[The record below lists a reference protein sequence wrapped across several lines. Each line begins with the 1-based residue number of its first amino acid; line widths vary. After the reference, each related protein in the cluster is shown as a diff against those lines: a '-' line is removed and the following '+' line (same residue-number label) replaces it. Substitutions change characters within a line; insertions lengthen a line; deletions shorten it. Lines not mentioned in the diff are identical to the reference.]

1 LQNPFYT
8 RVPIIRSVI
17 KTLHLRLRI
26 YVSILI
32 VVILVGTVGM
42 MTLENHSL
50 LDSFYFVVVTIAT
63 VGFGDIYPVTP
74 AGKLLTIG
82 IILVGVGCFV
92 GLAASAIDMMIE
104 KREHALRQG
113 NLNMMVGVFFS
124 EVGTRL
130 LRCFSVR
137 DPAVDQIR
145 TALLVSDKWSDEDFT
160 RAFTLLHHHGTRI
173 DSRTLDLIQLKRF
186 LTSQRGFMLSFF
198 ENPQIIE
205 HEGFTPL
212 LQAVFHLAEELAA
225 RDQLT
230 DLPASD
236 YAHLSGDIN
245 RVYGLLITEWM
256 TYMHHLKKHFP
267 YLFSLAMR
275 TNPFDAHASAIV
287 R

>member
-1 LQNPFYT
+1 MPL
-8 RVPIIRSVI
+8 SGCVI

-26 YVSILI
+26 YISILI
-32 VVILVGTVGM
+32 IVVFVGTLGM
-42 MTLENHSL
+42 MTFEHRSL
-50 LDSFYFVVVTIAT
+50 LDSFYFVMVTIAT

-92 GLAASAIDMMIE
+92 GLAASIIDMMIE

-113 NLNMMVGVFFS
+113 NLNMMVGAFYS
-124 EVGTRL
+124 EVGTSL
-130 LRCFSVR
+130 LRTFSAH
-137 DPAVDQIR
+137 DPAVDQVR
-145 TALLVSDKWSDEDFT
+145 AALIVSDTWSDDDFT
-160 RAFTLLHHHGTRI
+160 RAFDALQQHRTRI
-173 DSRTLDLIQLKRF
+173 DSRTLDLPDLKGF
-186 LTSQRGFMLSFF
+186 LTSHRTFLLTFF

-230 DLPASD
+230 DLPATD
-236 YAHLSGDIN
+236 YAHLSVDIN
-245 RVYGLLITEWM
+245 RVYGLLTAEWM
-256 TYMHHLKKHFP
+256 TYMHHLKKHYP

-275 TNPFDAHASAIV
+275 TNPFDAHASAVV

>member
-1 LQNPFYT
+1 M
-8 RVPIIRSVI
+8 I

-32 VVILVGTVGM
+32 VVILAGVAGM
-42 MTLENHSL
+42 MTFEHRSL

-74 AGKLLTIG
+74 AGKLLTIA

-124 EVGTRL
+124 EVGTSL
-130 LRCFSVR
+130 LRTFSAH
-137 DPAVDQIR
+137 DPAVDQVR
-145 TALLVSDKWSDEDFT
+145 AALMVSDTWSDEDFA
-160 RAFTLLHHHGTRI
+160 RAFETLHQHGTKI
-173 DSRTLDLIQLKRF
+173 DSKTLDLPNLKGF
-186 LTSQRGFMLSFF
+186 LTSHRTFMLTFF

-225 RDQLT
+225 RDQFL

-245 RVYGLLITEWM
+245 RAYGLLIVEWM
-256 TYMHHLKKHFP
+256 TYMRHLKKHYP